1 MKNKTIVQKILNKD
15 VTLKN
20 KIFYIANGVLMP
32 FLCKNLEIVHVV
44 EFPKCGGSWVRNMI
58 RTYMGKDLFI
68 SNRFISK
75 NDVILS
81 HKMYT
86 AIYKNPVIVV
96 RDPRDMYVSFYHYET
111 NYKDRSNRPAIYN
124 HFKHDPT
131 RDQKQDFYEY
141 LKAKML
147 YKSHPWC
154 FYSQF
159 VDSWLNVPNI
169 CLVRYEDC
177 LKDAGKQLIKIMRHL
192 DKPVDFE
199 QIGDTV
205 KKTSFKSIT
214 KEKYG
219 VSRVSGDTDNSKFH
233 RKGIAGDWK
242 NYFSC
247 ESCEFFEQL
256 EGRLL
261 IELGYENDEN
271 WIAEFLNKQ

>member
-1 MKNKTIVQKILNKD
+1 MKNKTIAQRVFNKD

-20 KIFYIANGVLMP
+20 KIFYISNGALMP
-32 FLCKNLEIVHVV
+32 FLCKKLEIVHVV

-58 RTYMGKDLFI
+58 RTYMNKDLFI
-68 SNRFISK
+68 NNRLISK

-81 HKMYT
+81 HKMFT
-86 AIYKNPVIVV
+86 ATYKNPVVVV

-111 NYKDRSNRPAIYN
+111 NYKKRSNKPAIYDY
-124 HFKHDPT
+124 FIPDPD
-131 RDQKQDFYEY
+131 RNQKEDFYEY

-147 YKSHPWC
+147 NKSHPWF

-159 VDSWLNVPNI
+159 VDSWVNVPNI

-192 DKPVDFE
+192 DRTIDFDRIDNAV
-199 QIGDTV
+199 Q
-205 KKTSFKSIT
+205 KTSFKSIT

-219 VSRVSGDTDNSKFH
+219 VSRAAGDADNSKFH

-242 NYFSC
+242 NYFSR
-247 ESCEFFEQL
+247 ESCELFDKL

-261 IELGYENDEN
+261 IDLGYESDES
-271 WIAEFLNKQ
+271 WIAEFFDK